1 MANRKSF
8 NTLRNN
14 LSPES
19 RSRVKAKVRAMQVE
33 MLLSELRKHAQ
44 LTQAEVAEALG
55 VKQPTLSQIESQE
68 DMQISTLAR
77 LVHALGGELDIAV
90 EMPGL
95 GRVRLTQFA

>member
-1 MANRKSF
+1 MAGHKSF
-8 NTLRNN
+8 DTIRNK

-19 RSRVKAKVRAMQVE
+19 RARINAKTRQLQAE

-44 LTQAEVAEALG
+44 LTQVQVAEALG
-55 VKQPTLSQIESQE
+55 IKQSSLSQIEAQD

-77 LVHALGGELDIAV
+77 LVRALGGELDIAV

-95 GRVRLTQFA
+95 GRVRLTQFE